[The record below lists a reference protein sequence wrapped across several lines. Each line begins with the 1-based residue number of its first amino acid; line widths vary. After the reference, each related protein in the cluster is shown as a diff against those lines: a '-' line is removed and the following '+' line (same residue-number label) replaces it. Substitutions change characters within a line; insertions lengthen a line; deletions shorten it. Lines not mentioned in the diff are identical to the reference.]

1 MPILIQLNDSE
12 AALLLRLLD
21 AELTT
26 PQILIHQAMNPHED
40 LREYREMVAHLIDR
54 FHATAR

>member
-1 MPILIQLNDSE
+1 MPITISLDDAE

-40 LREYREMVAHLIDR
+40 LQEYREMVAQLIDR
-54 FHATAR
+54 FHASAR